1 MASRKTNPDES
12 PGRSKPMQ
20 GSGGAPAARVAVLMG
35 EDELARDAATLR
47 DLDTGEQSE
56 VKLTALED
64 ALAPYR

>member
-1 MASRKTNPDES
+1 MKDANKAN
-12 PGRSKPMQ
+12 
-20 GSGGAPAARVAVLMG
+20 ARVALLMG
-35 EDELARDAATLR
+35 EDELSRDAATLR

>member
-1 MASRKTNPDES
+1 MKDANKAN
-12 PGRSKPMQ
+12 
-20 GSGGAPAARVAVLMG
+20 ARVAVLMG

-56 VKLTALED
+56 VGLASLED